1 MLVLSKSRYSDF
13 TAAVILSLSFSC
25 QCQVA
30 STCQQLPSR
39 QAMPE
44 MMGAVVELWWKSAIA
59 RITVA
64 RPRQMGRIE
73 KLAKLTSIQTRHS
86 LAAAHRR

>member
-1 MLVLSKSRYSDF
+1 
-13 TAAVILSLSFSC
+13 
-25 QCQVA
+25 
-30 STCQQLPSR
+30 
-39 QAMPE
+39 MPE

-64 RPRQMGRIE
+64 RLRQMGRIE
-73 KLAKLTSIQTRHS
+73 KLAKLTFLQTRQS